1 MLLFPWPWSCHG
13 HHPPPRCYGGGTV
26 TAIPHTFT
34 KRLHD
39 LDVTQ
44 NHTATYWAIVR
55 PPWAAVRWFK
65 DGDEVHETRRF
76 HILEDDEGGRYLEI
90 EHALRSD
97 MGTVTCRS
105 KDDETEAQLNVA
117 GNVAT
122 ATHYARQASMWLKG
136 IAASKLSVCHKT

>member
-1 MLLFPWPWSCHG
+1 MFTFVFSHS
-13 HHPPPRCYGGGTV
+13 RMF

-39 LDVTQ
+39 IDVVQ
-44 NHTATYWAIVR
+44 NHTATYWAIVK
-55 PPWAAVRWFK
+55 PMWAQVKWYK
-65 DGDEVHETRRF
+65 DGEEVQETRRF

-97 MGTVTCRS
+97 MGTITCKS

-117 GNVAT
+117 GNDVT
-122 ATHYARQASMWLKG
+122 
-136 IAASKLSVCHKT
+136 SKLIGQKNWVRLLGGL